1 MNYIFAVSYVST
13 TDYNRNRKM
22 ILNVYA
28 IFVIMHGNIVV
39 TLEKY
44 LVKIVKKATELITRE
59 SASAT
64 LAAVSCAAQTLMS
77 EVAVLS
83 VLTVLMVCDNIV
95 GAV

>member
-1 MNYIFAVSYVST
+1 MT
-13 TDYNRNRKM
+13 
-22 ILNVYA
+22 LNVYA
-28 IFVIMHGNIVV
+28 IFVINHGNIVV

-44 LVKIVKKATELITRE
+44 LVKIVKKKATELITRE

-95 GAV
+95 EAV

>member
-44 LVKIVKKATELITRE
+44 LVKIVKKSNR
-59 SASAT
+59 
-64 LAAVSCAAQTLMS
+64 V
-77 EVAVLS
+77 
-83 VLTVLMVCDNIV
+83 DN
-95 GAV
+95 